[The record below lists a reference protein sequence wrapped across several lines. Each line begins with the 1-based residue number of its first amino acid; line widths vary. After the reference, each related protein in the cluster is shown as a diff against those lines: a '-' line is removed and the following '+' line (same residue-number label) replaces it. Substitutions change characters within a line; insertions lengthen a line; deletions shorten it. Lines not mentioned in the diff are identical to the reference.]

1 MKWPLYY
8 NRKKGGEGMKVVSSI
23 MPPDSIQGMIQGKFP
38 GVEFHF
44 FKGMKEAGNHLLDAE
59 IFITYGED
67 LNNEHIEKAHML
79 KWIMVMSAGL
89 EKMPLE
95 ACREKGI
102 FITNARGVHKIPMA
116 EFTISLLLQHVKQ
129 TKLLLQCEREEE
141 WNRRIPQSELH
152 EKTILILGVGA
163 IGGEIARLAKAFRMN
178 TLGINRSGSSVEFID
193 EHFQMAQLEK
203 VVTRADF
210 IVSVLPSTSETRHL
224 LTLEH
229 FQQMKKSAVFIN
241 IGRGDLV
248 KEEVLLQALK
258 ENEIA
263 HAYLDVFQEEPL
275 PKGHPFWQMEEV
287 TVTPHISS
295 ITKNYLPRAF
305 EIFAENL
312 HTYIKKGNQFIN
324 VINPTRGY

>member
-1 MKWPLYY
+1 
-8 NRKKGGEGMKVVSSI
+8 MKVVSSI
-23 MPPDSIQGMIQGKFP
+23 MPSDSIQSMIQGEFP
-38 GVEFHF
+38 DVEFSF
-44 FKGMKEAGNHLLDAE
+44 FKGMKEVGTHIADAE

-67 LNNEHIEKAHML
+67 LNNDHIKKAQKL

-89 EKMPLE
+89 EKMPLQ
-95 ACREKGI
+95 ACHEKGI

-116 EFTISLLLQHVKQ
+116 EFTFSLLLQHVKQ

-141 WNRRIPQSELH
+141 WNRRIPQNELH
-152 EKTILILGVGA
+152 GKTIFILGVGA
-163 IGGEIARLAKAFRMN
+163 IGSEIARLAKAFRMN

-193 EHFQMAQLEK
+193 ELYQMAQFEK
-203 VVTRADF
+203 VVSRADF
-210 IVSVLPSTSETRHL
+210 LVSVLPSTPETRHL
-224 LTLEH
+224 LRLEH
-229 FQQMKKSAVFIN
+229 FQKMKKSAVLIN

-258 ENEIA
+258 EKEIT
-263 HAYLDVFQEEPL
+263 HAYLDVFEEEPL
-275 PKGHPFWQMEEV
+275 PKGHPFWQMEQV
-287 TVTPHISS
+287 TITPHISS

-324 VINPTRGY
+324 VINPKRGY